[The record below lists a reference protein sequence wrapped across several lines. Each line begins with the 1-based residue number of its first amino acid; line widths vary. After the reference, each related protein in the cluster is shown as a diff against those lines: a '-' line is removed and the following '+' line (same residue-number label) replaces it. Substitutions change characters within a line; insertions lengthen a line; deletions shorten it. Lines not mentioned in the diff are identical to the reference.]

1 MPGNPTA
8 VLVVEDNDDSRR
20 TLTLLLTHYGYEVH
34 AVADGP
40 SALRE
45 ALERHPAV
53 VISDIGLPGLDGWEL
68 ARQLRAQLGAETLLV
83 AVTAYGSPADQDRS
97 LEAGFDVH
105 LTKPIDLPRLLA
117 VLAAPCHEGPAAL
130 LGASGRSPPA
140 PMAQSK

>member
-1 MPGNPTA
+1 

-34 AVADGP
+34 AAPDGP

-45 ALERHPAV
+45 ALQRRPAV

-68 ARQLRAQLGAETLLV
+68 ARQLRAHLGAGPLLV
-83 AVTAYGSPADQDRS
+83 ALTAYGSPADQDRS

-117 VLAAPCHEGPAAL
+117 VLTAPGHGGPAAAP
-130 LGASGRSPPA
+130 GTHGRSSPA
-140 PMAQSK
+140 QAGQSK